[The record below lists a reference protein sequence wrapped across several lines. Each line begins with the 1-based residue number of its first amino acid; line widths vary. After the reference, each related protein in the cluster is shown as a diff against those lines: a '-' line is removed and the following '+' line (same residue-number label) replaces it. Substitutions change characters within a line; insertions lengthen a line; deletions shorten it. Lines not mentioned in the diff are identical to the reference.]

1 MNPFSNK
8 PSLTVCIACKGIP
21 DLLKA
26 NLTALNC
33 QTLDKKHWEIVI
45 LINTKEHLQL
55 VEKFLKSLRL
65 KANFFVRFQKNNLQE
80 LRNLAL
86 VRVQTP
92 LLFFIDEDVILKN
105 PNHLKVLIRLHKRHP
120 EETLLGGGYLSSK
133 ECSFFGQAYNWISRL
148 WMKENPGL
156 IPAGN
161 LSLKT
166 SLLNPECRFKSPLPT
181 GFGGEEIHFFNQ
193 VIASGGKALWIKELN
208 VPHEARHNLR
218 DFIERAIIHGKSRRA
233 FFSSKKTFLK
243 SFKRFLTQPGSLKV
257 KIPAFF
263 YLSLVQLTSLFVYL
277 ISKKS

>member
-1 MNPFSNK
+1 MNSFSNN
-8 PSLTVCIACKGIP
+8 PLLTVCIACKGIP

-26 NLTALNC
+26 NLSALNS
-33 QTLDKKHWEIVI
+33 QTLDKKQWEIVI
-45 LINTKEHLQL
+45 LTNTKGHLQL
-55 VEKFLKSLRL
+55 AEKFLKSLHL
-65 KANFFVRFQKNNLQE
+65 KAKFFARFQKNNLQE

-86 VRVQTP
+86 VRAQTP

-105 PNHLKVLIRLHKRHP
+105 PNHLKTLIQLHKRHP
-120 EETLLGGGYLSSK
+120 EETLLGGGYLSPE
-133 ECSFFGQAYNWISRL
+133 ECSFFGRAYNWISRL
-148 WMKENPGL
+148 WMEENPGL

-161 LSLKT
+161 LSLKI
-166 SLLNPECRFKSPLPT
+166 SLLSPECRFKSPLPT

-208 VPHEARHNLR
+208 VPHEARHSLR

-233 FFSSKKTFLK
+233 LSSSQKTLLK

-263 YLSLVQLTSLFVYL
+263 YLSLVQLTALFIYL
-277 ISKKS
+277 TSKKS